1 MTMIIK
7 KLNSIFHRHS
17 RWLFGLFTIII
28 IVSFIGFMVPGSFFG
43 FGPDTGSSAR
53 VGTAFGRKVTY
64 NDLQEV
70 HRNLEVCSQ
79 IGFPVGDARI
89 EQQFIFYCLLQKAGE
104 MGIAASDKEVAES
117 LKNLPM
123 LQTDGKFDKKKYDNL
138 VGNLSRYSI
147 SKREIQESIR
157 MLLVITKLQNQLGAS
172 IIATPGEAKEL
183 YRRLNTSYELKVA
196 EIQTPAAPKLV
207 KPEAKKLSEL
217 PEAEQ
222 KALSEFFRINGKN
235 YTIPGWMDVLVVE
248 FKNSLFTA
256 QAAKKATAAELQK
269 FYDANPT
276 LFHDKNGK
284 LQPFPAVKDKVR
296 AELIRI
302 ESADLAQQAADDFSS
317 KAADAAAAVDKQD
330 AKIQSFRDAAAGQ
343 KLTVVEVS
351 KVPFTASSVGTIVSR
366 ELVQALDQC
375 AGNPVTK
382 VINAPDSACV
392 AFLRSRTETRPA
404 KIDEVLE
411 TVRADKMKN
420 DLYLKAKKSAEETYV
435 ALRKLP
441 KDQQAKAFDSIKNAK
456 FTTLKFTLTDQAPD
470 PKFHQAVETALGM
483 RPGEISAP
491 LPNLQLVRLL
501 SRRAP
506 DFKGYAGK
514 ESQYLMIVRMQ
525 KARELQGAFMEE
537 LSTQCMLDPS
547 LMTDR
552 K

>member
-1 MTMIIK
+1 MIIK

-43 FGPDTGSSAR
+43 FGPETGSSVR
-53 VGTAFGRKVTY
+53 VGTAFGKKVTY
-64 NDLQEV
+64 DDLREV

-89 EQQFIFYCLLQKAGE
+89 EQQFFFYCLLQKAE
-104 MGIAASDKEVAES
+104 QMGIAASDKEVAES
-117 LKNLPM
+117 LKNHPM

-138 VGNLSRYSI
+138 VGNLGRFGI
-147 SKREIQESIR
+147 SKQDIQEAIR
-157 MLLVITKLQNQLGAS
+157 MVLVITKLQQLGS
-172 IIATPGEAKEL
+172 TIIATPGEAKEL
-183 YRRLNTSYELKVA
+183 YRQFNTAYELKIA
-196 EIQTPAAPKLV
+196 EIQLPAAPKLV
-207 KPEAKKLSEL
+207 KPEARKLSEL
-217 PEAEQ
+217 PAAEQ
-222 KALSEFFRINGKN
+222 KAVSEFFRNNGKN

-248 FKNSLFTA
+248 FKHKLFAA

-269 FYDANPT
+269 FYAANPT

-284 LQPFPAVKDKVR
+284 LQPFAAVKDKVR
-296 AELIRI
+296 SELIRI
-302 ESADLAQQAADDFSS
+302 ESADLAQRAAEDFSVE
-317 KAADAAAAVDKQD
+317 AADAAAAVDKQAD
-330 AKIQSFRDAAAGQ
+330 KIKSFRDTADKR
-343 KLTVVEVS
+343 KLAVMEVS

-382 VINAPDSACV
+382 VVNAPASACV

-404 KIDEVLE
+404 KLDEVLG
-411 TVRADKMKN
+411 TVRADKVKN
-420 DLYLKAKKSAEETYV
+420 DRFLKARKSAEEVYI

-441 KDQQAKAFDSIKNAK
+441 KAQQAKAFDSLQNAK
-456 FTTLKFTLTDQAPD
+456 FTTLKFTLSDQAPD
-470 PKFHQAVETALGM
+470 PRFMQAVETARSM

-491 LPNLQLVRLL
+491 LPNLQLVRLV

-506 DFKGYAGK
+506 DYKGYAGK
-514 ESQYLMIVRMQ
+514 ESQYLMFVRMQ
-525 KARELQGAFMEE
+525 KARQLQAAFMEE
-537 LSTQCMLDPS
+537 LSTQCRLDAS
-547 LMTDR
+547 LTADR

>member
-1 MTMIIK
+1 MIIK

-43 FGPDTGSSAR
+43 FGPETGSSAR
-53 VGTAFGRKVTY
+53 VGTAFGKKVTY
-64 NDLQEV
+64 DDLREV

-89 EQQFIFYCLLQKAGE
+89 EQQFFFYCLLLKAEE

-117 LKNLPM
+117 LKNHPM
-123 LQTDGKFDKKKYDNL
+123 LQTDGKFDKKKYGNMIN
-138 VGNLSRYSI
+138 NLSRLGI
-147 SKREIQESIR
+147 SKQDIQESIR
-157 MLLVITKLQNQLGAS
+157 MVLVITKLQNQLGAT

-183 YRRLNTSYELKVA
+183 YRQFNTAYELKVA

-222 KALSEFFRINGKN
+222 KAVSEFFRNNGRN
-235 YTIPGWMDVLVVE
+235 YTIPGWMDVLAVE
-248 FKNSLFTA
+248 FKHNLFAA
-256 QAAKKATAAELQK
+256 QAAKKATPAELQK
-269 FYDANPT
+269 FYTANPT

-284 LQPFPAVKDKVR
+284 LQPFAAVKDKVR
-296 AELIRI
+296 SELIRI
-302 ESADLAQQAADDFSS
+302 ESADLAQRAAEDFSIE
-317 KAADAAAAVDKQD
+317 AADAAAAVDKQTD
-330 AKIQSFRDAAAGQ
+330 KIKSFRDAADKR
-343 KLTVVEVS
+343 KLTVVEVA

-382 VINAPDSACV
+382 VVNAPDSACV

-404 KIDEVLE
+404 KLDEVLA

-441 KDQQAKAFDSIKNAK
+441 KDQQAKAFDSLKNAK
-456 FTTLKFTLTDQAPD
+456 LTTLKFTLSDQAPD
-470 PKFHQAVETALGM
+470 PKFQQAVEMALGM
-483 RPGEISAP
+483 KVGEISAP
-491 LPNLQLVRLL
+491 LPNLQLVRLI

-506 DFKGYAGK
+506 DYKGYAGK

-525 KARELQGAFMEE
+525 KARQLQAAFMEE
-537 LSTQCMLDPS
+537 LGAKCMLDPS
-547 LMTDR
+547 LTADR